1 MRYFEIIEAR
11 RNPEQNPKVSVNQYI
26 TQALAG
32 AQPLPNTGFKN
43 LFVSFTDLPKLGIN
57 PGSKYNT
64 PIGIY
69 SYPAEYVIYKT
80 TPFGNI
86 YSEPTSTMSMTAL
99 PFAGDKRWANIF
111 RARSGANI
119 IDLGK
124 FTEAQYNQYCDKL
137 KALLTKVPV
146 KQQERI
152 DKPRQQKTL
161 SLEQADKYIDIL
173 IDDAKIDARV
183 NTPGGK
189 FWYVTLRLSEVL
201 GSPNSGNK
209 SVVWNEIFRR
219 LGIDGFVD
227 PDREII
233 HPSEPTQAV
242 FFSGKAVELLD
253 TVANKYSPSK
263 MKSRQEHGKE
273 RDEIFTTNMRLM
285 RQYLNDNNIQALIT
299 FLHAKG
305 SSAGKYFKRLDRKI
319 RLELIKTDASIFGDI
334 HNVATPEEFKTA
346 FLIRP
351 QIVENIH
358 SLDKLVTLDDFKVLL
373 KKVSQDNVESMRP
386 RNLRQFANDIWW
398 LLQNSY
404 GLDNLHEQTDLLK
417 SLIDIYPL
425 IWEYIYNE
433 FGVERLDRDILEYAV
448 KVAERKGYSEDDI
461 EYIKSVLY
469 NSYTY

>member
-11 RNPEQNPKVSVNQYI
+11 RNPEQNPKISVNQYI

-57 PGSKYNT
+57 PGSRYAT

-69 SYPAEYVIYKT
+69 AYPAEYVIYKT
-80 TPFGNI
+80 TQYPYIGG
-86 YSEPTSTMSMTAL
+86 SSDMAMTAL
-99 PFAGDKRWANIF
+99 PFAGGKPWANIF

-124 FTEAQYNQYCDKL
+124 FTEAQYNEYCDKL
-137 KALLTKVPV
+137 KALLTKLPIGYRN
-146 KQQERI
+146 QPLYSDTATE
-152 DKPRQQKTL
+152 
-161 SLEQADKYIDIL
+161 YIDTL
-173 IDDAKIDARV
+173 MDAANKSARV
-183 NTPGGK
+183 NKPGGK
-189 FWYVTLRLSEVL
+189 FWYVTMRLSEVM
-201 GSPNSGNK
+201 NTNRTT
-209 SVVWNEIFRR
+209 VAWNEIFRL

-253 TVANKYSPSK
+253 TVANKYSPVK
-263 MKSRQEHGKE
+263 MKSRRRTGAE
-273 RDEIFTTNMRLM
+273 RNEIFTTNMRLM
-285 RQYLNDNNIQALIT
+285 RKYLNDNNIQALIT

-305 SSAGKYFKRLDRKI
+305 SSAGKYFKRIDRET

-351 QIVENIH
+351 SIVGNLN
-358 SLDKLVTLDDFKVLL
+358 SLDKLVTLDEFKLLL
-373 KKVSQDNVESMRP
+373 KKVAADHVESMRDGAI
-386 RNLRQFANDIWW
+386 RQLANDTWW
-398 LLQNSY
+398 LLRNSY
-404 GLDNLHEQTDLLK
+404 GLWDKLHEQTDILK
-417 SLIDIYPL
+417 SLIDIYPPV
-425 IWEYIYNE
+425 WSKFYDD
-433 FGVERLDRDILEYAV
+433 FGVERLDRDILEYALKIAKRQDYNEEV
-448 KVAERKGYSEDDI
+448 LDDI
-461 EYIKSVLY
+461 RSVLY
-469 NSYTY
+469 NSYA

>member
-26 TQALAG
+26 TQALAS

-57 PGSKYNT
+57 PGSRYAT

-69 SYPAEYVIYKT
+69 AYPAEYVIYKT
-80 TPFGNI
+80 TQYPYIGG
-86 YSEPTSTMSMTAL
+86 SSDMSMTAL
-99 PFAGDKRWANIF
+99 PFAGGKPWANIF

-119 IDLGK
+119 INLGK
-124 FTEAQYNQYCDKL
+124 FTEAQYNEYCDKL
-137 KALLTKVPV
+137 KALLTKFPIEYRN
-146 KQQERI
+146 QPL
-152 DKPRQQKTL
+152 DSDT
-161 SLEQADKYIDIL
+161 ATKYIDTL
-173 IDDAKIDARV
+173 MDAANKSARV

-189 FWYVTLRLSEVL
+189 FWYVTLRLSEVM
-201 GSPNSGNK
+201 NTNRTTIA
-209 SVVWNEIFRR
+209 WTDIFRR

-242 FFSGKAVELLD
+242 FFSGRAVELLD
-253 TVANKYSPSK
+253 TVANKYSPVK

-273 RDEIFTTNMRLM
+273 RNEIFTTNMRLM

-305 SSAGKYFKRLDRKI
+305 ASAGKYFKRLDRET
-319 RLELIKTDASIFGDI
+319 RLELIKTDASLFGNI
-334 HNVATPEEFKTA
+334 HKVATPEEFKTA

-351 QIVENIH
+351 QIVGNLD
-358 SLDKLVTLDDFKVLL
+358 SLDRLVTLDEFKLLL
-373 KKVSQDNVESMRP
+373 KKVAADNVESMKDHDR
-386 RNLRQFANDIWW
+386 REIANDIWW
-398 LLQNSY
+398 LLRNSY

-417 SLIDIYPL
+417 SMMNL
-425 IWEYIYNE
+425 
-433 FGVERLDRDILEYAV
+433 A
-448 KVAERKGYSEDDI
+448 
-461 EYIKSVLY
+461 
-469 NSYTY
+469 

>member
-57 PGSKYNT
+57 PGSRYAT

-69 SYPAEYVIYKT
+69 AYPAEYVIYKT

-86 YSEPTSTMSMTAL
+86 YSEPTSTMAMTAL
-99 PFAGDKRWANIF
+99 PFAGGKPWANIF
-111 RARSGANI
+111 RTRSGANI

-124 FTEAQYNQYCDKL
+124 FTEAQYNEYCDKL
-137 KALLTKVPV
+137 KVLLTKVPV
-146 KQQERI
+146 NHQERI
-152 DKPRQQKTL
+152 DKPKQQKKL

-173 IDDAKIDARV
+173 MDDAKIDARV
-183 NTPGGK
+183 KTPGGM
-189 FWYVTLRLSEVL
+189 FWYITMRLSEVL

-209 SVVWNEIFRR
+209 SVVWNEIFRL

-253 TVANKYSPSK
+253 TVANKYSPVK
-263 MKSRQEHGKE
+263 MKSRQEYGKE
-273 RDEIFTTNMRLM
+273 RNEIFTTNMRLM

-305 SSAGKYFKRLDRKI
+305 ASAGKYFKRIDRET

-351 QIVENIH
+351 QIVGNLH
-358 SLDKLVTLDDFKVLL
+358 SLDRLVTLDDFKVLL
-373 KKVSQDNVESMRP
+373 KKVAADNVESMKDRD
-386 RNLRQFANDIWW
+386 RREIANDIWW
-398 LLQNSY
+398 LLRNSY

-417 SLIDIYPL
+417 SLIDFYPL
-425 IWEYIYNE
+425 VWSKFYDE
-433 FGVERLDRDILEYAV
+433 FGVERLDRDILEYAL
-448 KVAERKGYSEDDI
+448 KVAKRENYSEEVLDEI
-461 EYIKSVLY
+461 RSVLY
-469 NSYTY
+469 NSYT

>member
-69 SYPAEYVIYKT
+69 AYPAEYVIYKT

-86 YSEPTSTMSMTAL
+86 YSEPPSTMAMTAL
-99 PFAGDKRWANIF
+99 PFAGGKPWANIF

-124 FTEAQYNQYCDKL
+124 FTEAQYNQYGDKL
-137 KALLTKVPV
+137 KALLTKLPIEYRT
-146 KQQERI
+146 QPL
-152 DKPRQQKTL
+152 DSDT
-161 SLEQADKYIDIL
+161 ATKYIDTL
-173 IDDAKIDARV
+173 MDAANKSARV

-189 FWYVTLRLSEVL
+189 FWYVTMRLSEVMNT
-201 GSPNSGNK
+201 NSTTIA
-209 SVVWNEIFRR
+209 WTDIFRR

-253 TVANKYSPSK
+253 TVANKYSPVK
-263 MKSRQEHGKE
+263 MKSRQEYGKE
-273 RDEIFTTNMRLM
+273 RNEIFTTNMRLM

-305 SSAGKYFKRLDRKI
+305 ASAGKYFKRIDRET

-351 QIVENIH
+351 QIVGNLH
-358 SLDKLVTLDDFKVLL
+358 SLDKLVTLDNFKLLL
-373 KKVSQDNVESMRP
+373 KKVAADNVESMKDRD
-386 RNLRQFANDIWW
+386 RREIANDIWW
-398 LLQNSY
+398 LLRNSY

-417 SLIDIYPL
+417 SLIDFYPL
-425 IWEYIYNE
+425 VWSKFYDE
-433 FGVERLDRDILEYAV
+433 FGVERLDRDILEYAL
-448 KVAERKGYSEDDI
+448 KVAKRENYSEEVLDEI
-461 EYIKSVLY
+461 RSVLY
-469 NSYTY
+469 NSYT

>member
-1 MRYFEIIEAR
+1 MRYYEIIEAR
-11 RNPEQNPKVSVNQYI
+11 RNPEQNPKISVNQYI
-26 TQALAG
+26 TQALAS

-57 PGSKYNT
+57 PGSRYAT

-69 SYPAEYVIYKT
+69 AYPAEYVIYKT
-80 TPFGNI
+80 TQYPYIGG
-86 YSEPTSTMSMTAL
+86 SSDMSMTAL
-99 PFAGDKRWANIF
+99 PFAGGKPWANIF

-137 KALLTKVPV
+137 KALLTKLPIEYRT
-146 KQQERI
+146 QPL
-152 DKPRQQKTL
+152 DSDT
-161 SLEQADKYIDIL
+161 ATKYIDTL
-173 IDDAKIDARV
+173 MDAANKSARV

-189 FWYVTLRLSEVL
+189 FWYVTLRLSEVM
-201 GSPNSGNK
+201 NTNK
-209 SVVWNEIFRR
+209 TTIAWTDIFRR

-242 FFSGKAVELLD
+242 FFSGRAVELLD
-253 TVANKYSPSK
+253 TVANKYSPVK
-263 MKSRQEHGKE
+263 MKSRQEVGSTFN
-273 RDEIFTTNMRLM
+273 EIFTTNMRLM

-305 SSAGKYFKRLDRKI
+305 DSAGKYFKRIDTKTRLD
-319 RLELIKTDASIFGDI
+319 LIKTDASLFGNI
-334 HNVATPEEFKTA
+334 HKVATPEEFKTA

-351 QIVENIH
+351 QIVGNLD
-358 SLDKLVTLDDFKVLL
+358 SLDKLVTLDEFKLLL
-373 KKVSQDNVESMRP
+373 KKVAADNVESMKDRD
-386 RNLRQFANDIWW
+386 RREIANDIWW
-398 LLQNSY
+398 LLRNSY

-425 IWEYIYNE
+425 VWSKFYDE
-433 FGVERLDRDILEYAV
+433 FGVERLDRDILEYAL
-448 KVAERKGYSEDDI
+448 KVAKRENYSEEVFDDI
-461 EYIKSVLY
+461 RSVLY
-469 NSYTY
+469 NSYT